1 MSIGTTLGLKNLN
14 NLAGGLASSAVSFAF
29 TGNATFNI
37 LNLTDFG
44 SRING
49 GLLEF
54 TVGKD
59 GVSSKIGNGGTNISY
74 STIKSSI
81 SGASSLHKNSQ
92 INKTKYD
99 KQTKDALRSQW
110 GFGDKTAKKQLEEII
125 KGDTILKLDADGSEV
140 AQSIN
145 ENGQKIIHINSS
157 QNEGF
162 IDLGLTLQHEAHRDG
177 IISDEQG
184 QYIETVNAVAGH
196 TQMALAMAIDKLY
209 TKDMLNHISSDTNL
223 QNDINAYMYAA
234 YTGNTSLF
242 ADYVNA
248 AYDSSADYWRVH
260 ENGTVT
266 WDGQLNF
273 YKDGETDKNDAN
285 AGKLLDYRN
294 LDEVIKNANKDGL
307 TTVMLGGI
315 EVDVERL
322 MEIQGHNNRII
333 EFGSNSKKENSKDL
347 LDDGF
352 ITYNDA
358 QTYGEDIY
366 LRLQIGKI
374 PSLKQIP
381 DLIEHYSVRYILN
394 ENDIF
399 AEYFSD
405 KNNIEQWTSDVI
417 RGESEKEFNGAI
429 AKLLSAEQSVYHGLE
444 AYKWCFEDGREIVF
458 GPTLDSNYFPT
469 NVYEF
474 EKDERF
480 LGTYNW
486 FNADNFMMHTFADVI
501 PYIIWGNTPDDM
513 ENTIVINR
521 IYPIVETYEDSKRRE
536 YLERNR
542 YQNII
547 EGYKKYYSTET
558 K

>member
-1 MSIGTTLGLKNLN
+1 MYGFIHVRIKHKLPKPKERPD
-14 NLAGGLASSAVSFAF
+14 SFWLYSWGA
-29 TGNATFNI
+29 
-37 LNLTDFG
+37 FG
-44 SRING
+44 S
-49 GLLEF
+49 
-54 TVGKD
+54 
-59 GVSSKIGNGGTNISY
+59 
-74 STIKSSI
+74 
-81 SGASSLHKNSQ
+81 
-92 INKTKYD
+92 
-99 KQTKDALRSQW
+99 
-110 GFGDKTAKKQLEEII
+110 
-125 KGDTILKLDADGSEV
+125 
-140 AQSIN
+140 
-145 ENGQKIIHINSS
+145 
-157 QNEGF
+157 
-162 IDLGLTLQHEAHRDG
+162 
-177 IISDEQG
+177 
-184 QYIETVNAVAGH
+184 
-196 TQMALAMAIDKLY
+196 
-209 TKDMLNHISSDTNL
+209 
-223 QNDINAYMYAA
+223 
-234 YTGNTSLF
+234 
-242 ADYVNA
+242 YVNA
-248 AYDSSADYWRVH
+248 AYGSSADYWRVH
-260 ENGTVT
+260 EDGTVT

-294 LDEVIKNANKDGL
+294 LDEVIETAKKDGL
-307 TTVMLGGI
+307 ETVMLGGI

-381 DLIEHYSVRYILN
+381 DLIEHYSIRYILN

-429 AKLLSAEQSVYHGLE
+429 AKLLSAEQSVYHGRE

-521 IYPIVETYEDSKRRE
+521 IYPIVETYEDYKRRE

-542 YQNII
+542 YKNII